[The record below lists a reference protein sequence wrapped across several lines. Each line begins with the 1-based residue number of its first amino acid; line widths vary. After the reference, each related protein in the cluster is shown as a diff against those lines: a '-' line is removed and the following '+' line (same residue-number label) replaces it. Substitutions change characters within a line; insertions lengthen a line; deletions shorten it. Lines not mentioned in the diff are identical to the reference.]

1 MAKRLYYPTLNFFV
15 NKICNFITRYNV
27 QLKSILESEFGSAG
41 VVALD
46 ALEAGCHAWRDTIE
60 ISVNP

>member
-15 NKICNFITRYNV
+15 NKICNFMTRYHV
-27 QLKSILESEFGSAG
+27 QLVAIIQGEFGEPG
-41 VVALD
+41 IVALE

-60 ISVNP
+60 ITINP